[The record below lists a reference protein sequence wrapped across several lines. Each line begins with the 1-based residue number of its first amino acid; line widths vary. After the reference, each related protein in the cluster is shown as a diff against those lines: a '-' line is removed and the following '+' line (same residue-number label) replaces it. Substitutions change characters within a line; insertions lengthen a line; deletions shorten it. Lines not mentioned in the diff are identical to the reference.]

1 MLLKLKQFFNIS
13 DYCLHIF
20 TVGKESLKAMINKNP
35 CLKSREKKV
44 NFHFII
50 QKYYSFSL

>member
-1 MLLKLKQFFNIS
+1 MLLKLKQFFSIS

-50 QKYYSFSL
+50 QKYYSFSF